1 MATAIDIQWH
11 ITSRLTAERS
21 VCTDRSVSQFFF
33 YEEFVFLSLFHK
45 AESSHTVVK
54 VIGTSCYTLW
64 FLKACVL
71 PSSYTDSVQAL
82 IKEIQECAGWSD
94 CHILLHRALIQTR
107 QEGTAIPLPFILWYL
122 CKWSNDF
129 FCSFFSGFQTFT
141 ILLAPSKCAILMTL
155 HMTSSTICKYTRYYL
170 IVFLPVLKLLFV
182 GIADSKLALYFRQ
195 NVLHQG
201 GSAAF

>member
-21 VCTDRSVSQFFF
+21 VCTDHSVSQFFF
-33 YEEFVFLSLFHK
+33 MRNSFFSLSFTKLTVC
-45 AESSHTVVK
+45 ESSHTVVR

-82 IKEIQECAGWSD
+82 INEIQECAGWSD

-129 FCSFFSGFQTFT
+129 FVHSLVDF
-141 ILLAPSKCAILMTL
+141 
-155 HMTSSTICKYTRYYL
+155 
-170 IVFLPVLKLLFV
+170 KLLP
-182 GIADSKLALYFRQ
+182 SSSPHL
-195 NVLHQG
+195 NVP
-201 GSAAF
+201 F